1 MKRSRLPSMKP
12 RLLAPVSVLRPATGD
27 EAERT
32 RFRAKSHP
40 YRAWYNTARWQKL
53 RWQVLKDAAF
63 ICAMCGKAESDTSK
77 LVCDHIKPH
86 RGDERLFW
94 DRANLQC
101 IDKACHDG
109 EKQRREKREAWQ

>member
-1 MKRSRLPSMKP
+1 MARLKAPPSRLTAMRPV
-12 RLLAPVSVLRPATGD
+12 LVAPKEEQGRTAYRRQAT
-27 EAERT
+27 
-32 RFRAKSHP
+32 P
-40 YRAWYNTARWQKL
+40 WRAWYNTARWQKL

-63 ICAMCGKAESDTSK
+63 ICAMCGRAESDTSK

-94 DRANLQC
+94 DRTNLQC

-109 EKQRREKREAWQ
+109 EKQRREKREACQ